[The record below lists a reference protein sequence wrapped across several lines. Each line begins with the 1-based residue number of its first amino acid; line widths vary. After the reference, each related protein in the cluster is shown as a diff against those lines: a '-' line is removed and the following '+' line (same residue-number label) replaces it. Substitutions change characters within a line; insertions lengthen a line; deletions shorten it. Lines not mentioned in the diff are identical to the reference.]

1 MEKELKELMAD
12 IFNVPEEEILKESS
26 PNTLAGWDSLK
37 HLVLVN
43 AIEERFN
50 VCLTTDEVTSI
61 MNVKHIIDILNYKG
75 VR

>member
-43 AIEERFN
+43 AIEESFN
-50 VCLTTDEVTSI
+50 VSLTTDEVTSI
-61 MNVKHIIDILNYKG
+61 MNVKNIIDILNYKG